1 MNDVRCPRCGGSVPP
16 NAAFC
21 GLCGAPIAAQ
31 QPAEQPAQQ
40 PAPPPAGST
49 PPQGWQPP
57 APYQPAANLPPPTS
71 GYIPLQGPGPKILGN
86 NTKWALGLGVA
97 AIFCCGPFTGIPGI
111 IMAKKD
117 MDDIA
122 AGRAPQLDDTWAKV
136 AFYLN
141 IGAMVL
147 FVVGLCLF
155 WGTAGMRRIL

>member
-21 GLCGAPIAAQ
+21 GMCGAPIAAQ
-31 QPAEQPAQQ
+31 QPPQQPAQQ
-40 PAPPPAGST
+40 PAPPPADSI
-49 PPQGWQPP
+49 PSQGWQQP
-57 APYQPAANLPPPTS
+57 APNPPVANLPPPAP
-71 GYIPLQGPGPKILGN
+71 GYFPPQGLPSKFLGN

-97 AIFCCGPFTGIPGI
+97 ALFCCGPFTGIPGI

-117 MDDIA
+117 MDEIA

-147 FVVGLCLF
+147 FVVGICLF
-155 WGTAGMRRIL
+155 WGTAGMRRLL